1 MSEVKDRDCDPHN
14 SHVDR
19 RWDSQLSVLPDKLQ
33 QRLMPFQKEGVK
45 FALSK
50 NGRCMIADEMGL
62 GKTVQAISVAYAYRQ
77 EWPLLI
83 VVPSSLKY
91 PWIEEM
97 ERWIPELNPGDINLV
112 ETKSDTLGISSSKV
126 TVLGYG
132 LLTTDARPLVEALTR
147 QRFNVVV
154 VDESH
159 YLKSRNAARSKILVP
174 LIQNAKRAILLTG
187 TPALGRPE
195 ELFMQIEA
203 LYPRMFGTWSDYAK
217 QYCNAHYRFFGNRRQ
232 WDSRG
237 ASHLEELHQRL
248 SEIMIRRLKVQVLPQ
263 LPPKIRQRIPFDLP
277 KDAAKEASGS
287 LEEWERLMRT
297 MGSGVSATDNP
308 FTEVMGLVTR
318 MYKQTAIAK
327 AGAVKDYIKML
338 LETEKLKFLVFA
350 HHLTMLQACTEAV
363 IEAKASYIRIDGSVP
378 SSERIHLVHR
388 FQNDPETRVAVLSI
402 QAAGQGLTFTA
413 ATHVVFAELYWNP
426 GHVKQAEDRAHRI
439 GQTASVHVHYLIA
452 KGTFDTVMWGMLNRK
467 ETVTGS
473 TLNGKKEYLKAELGD
488 KDKWDFLNFAEAWT
502 PSETTLAAGGVVDN
516 DKDPVF
522 FNHFEKDKQHD
533 IRSFFSPDAGKE
545 KKRKRTEVCL
555 SPVTPSEKEGSIDV
569 ENSESDKEKNYNSQD
584 PPDLQDLDFSPQVK
598 RLRLPTSTLTPSATH
613 SPRSRLGGKRRSLHG
628 GRDTS
633 SSPLASLFTPRR
645 LSEKGT
651 PQPRLSPRPGPPDQG
666 KGDEWSCGAC
676 TYSNSILL
684 LYCEVC
690 ESPLH
695 RPSTAPDTQS
705 TGSPAVSPGS
715 RPDQSTPR
723 EHPWIVLSGSDSKQE
738 DPPCPGPASPRTTE
752 PQTDGQQREQEERQT
767 DGQQR
772 EQEERQT
779 DGQQREQ
786 EEERQTDG
794 QQREQ
799 EEEKLKAQ
807 TDSVFSPAD
816 GDATASLPLYPNMK
830 FCASK
835 NTERIYLYSQEDSP
849 LHWNFIP
856 LDIKLDSWEDLPEA
870 FRRRE
875 NRTQILRFVQQW
887 STLTAMKQ
895 RLIRRSGLLFCSP
908 VLVLDQLTST
918 QRKHSSTKRYLT
930 KEDVSQASLSKAQC
944 DGGTVRMVNKEIF
957 FTKRRTASM
966 SRPNTSASVPEKP
979 SEVHPEPPVGAPEGP
994 SEAEAGY
1001 LQVLDSEGRP
1011 LCLSC
1016 HKACGSTGG
1025 AWDTCFCSQT
1035 CQEEFQLRS
1044 SQAYM
1049 RARVLQT
1056 EQGVCQ
1062 SCGLQAHQ
1070 LYLKVRDAPPTHRKE
1085 MLENTGLAQLSLKQL
1100 NEMIRAPVEGQFW
1113 QVDHIRPVYSGGGQ
1127 CSLDNLQTLCTVC
1140 HRTRTAQQ
1148 AKDRSQVKKGLAA
1161 SKVASDITRFFI
1173 KK

>member
-1 MSEVKDRDCDPHN
+1 MSRRAMSEVNDRDCDPQN

-232 WDSRG
+232 WDCRG
-237 ASHLEELHQRL
+237 ASHLEELHQLSL

-263 LPPKIRQRIPFDLP
+263 LPLRVSGKGDSGRIPGFDLP
-277 KDAAKEASGS
+277 KGSAKEASGS

-327 AGAVKDYIKML
+327 AGAVKDYIKMM

-378 SSERIHLVHR
+378 SSERIHLVHQ

-502 PSETTLAAGGVVDN
+502 PSETTLTAGGVVDN

-545 KKRKRTEVCL
+545 KKRKRTEGEVCL

-569 ENSESDKEKNYNSQD
+569 ENSEGDKEKNYNSQD

-613 SPRSRLGGKRRSLHG
+613 SPRSRLGGKRTSLHG
-628 GRDTS
+628 GEVFELLTGI
-633 SSPLASLFTPRR
+633 LAFVHFT
-645 LSEKGT
+645 EH
-651 PQPRLSPRPGPPDQG
+651 
-666 KGDEWSCGAC
+666 
-676 TYSNSILL
+676 NS
-684 LYCEVC
+684 
-690 ESPLH
+690 
-695 RPSTAPDTQS
+695 PDTQS
-705 TGSPAVSPGS
+705 TGSPAGSPGS

-723 EHPWIVLSGSDSKQE
+723 EHPWISKQE
-738 DPPCPGPASPRTTE
+738 DPPCPGPASPGTTE
-752 PQTDGQQREQEERQT
+752 PQTD
-767 DGQQR
+767 
-772 EQEERQT
+772 
-779 DGQQREQ
+779 
-786 EEERQTDG
+786 
-794 QQREQ
+794 
-799 EEEKLKAQ
+799 AQ

-856 LDIKLDSWEDLPEA
+856 LDIKLDSWEDRSLVTGGHLEVDVTGGHL
-870 FRRRE
+870 E
-875 NRTQILRFVQQW
+875 VDVTGGHLEVDVTGGHLEVDVTGGHLEVDVTVVTGGHLEVDVTVVTGGHQSVGQILRFVQQW

-930 KEDVSQASLSKAQC
+930 KEEVSQASLSKAQC

-979 SEVHPEPPVGAPEGP
+979 SEVHPEPPVG
-994 SEAEAGY
+994 AEAGY

-1148 AKDRSQVKKGLAA
+1148 AKDRSQMKKGLAA

>member
-1 MSEVKDRDCDPHN
+1 MSEVQDRDCDPQN

-77 EWPLLI
+77 EWPLLV

-91 PWIEEM
+91 LWIEEM

-232 WDSRG
+232 WDCRG

-248 SEIMIRRLKVQVLPQ
+248 SEIMIRRLKAQVLPQ

-378 SSERIHLVHR
+378 SSERIHLVHQ

-452 KGTFDTVMWGMLNRK
+452 KGTFDTVMWSMLNRK

-545 KKRKRTEVCL
+545 KKRKRTEGEVCL

-569 ENSESDKEKNYNSQD
+569 ENSESDKKKNYNSQD
-584 PPDLQDLDFSPQVK
+584 PPDLQDLDFSPLVK

-633 SSPLASLFTPRR
+633 SSPLSSLFTPRR

-651 PQPRLSPRPGPPDQG
+651 PKPRLRPRPGPPDQG
-666 KGDEWSCGAC
+666 KGDQWSCGAC
-676 TYSNSILL
+676 TYSNNILL

-695 RPSTAPDTQS
+695 RPSTAPDIQS
-705 TGSPAVSPGS
+705 TGSPAMSPGS

-752 PQTDGQQREQEERQT
+752 PQTDGQQR
-767 DGQQR
+767 GL
-772 EQEERQT
+772 EERQT

-794 QQREQ
+794 QQRGQEERQTDGQEREQ
-799 EEEKLKAQ
+799 EKERQSPGEDQSAPHEH
-807 TDSVFSPAD
+807 TD
-816 GDATASLPLYPNMK
+816 
-830 FCASK
+830 
-835 NTERIYLYSQEDSP
+835 
-849 LHWNFIP
+849 
-856 LDIKLDSWEDLPEA
+856 
-870 FRRRE
+870 
-875 NRTQILRFVQQW
+875 
-887 STLTAMKQ
+887 
-895 RLIRRSGLLFCSP
+895 
-908 VLVLDQLTST
+908 
-918 QRKHSSTKRYLT
+918 
-930 KEDVSQASLSKAQC
+930 
-944 DGGTVRMVNKEIF
+944 
-957 FTKRRTASM
+957 
-966 SRPNTSASVPEKP
+966 
-979 SEVHPEPPVGAPEGP
+979 
-994 SEAEAGY
+994 
-1001 LQVLDSEGRP
+1001 
-1011 LCLSC
+1011 
-1016 HKACGSTGG
+1016 
-1025 AWDTCFCSQT
+1025 
-1035 CQEEFQLRS
+1035 
-1044 SQAYM
+1044 
-1049 RARVLQT
+1049 
-1056 EQGVCQ
+1056 
-1062 SCGLQAHQ
+1062 
-1070 LYLKVRDAPPTHRKE
+1070 
-1085 MLENTGLAQLSLKQL
+1085 
-1100 NEMIRAPVEGQFW
+1100 
-1113 QVDHIRPVYSGGGQ
+1113 
-1127 CSLDNLQTLCTVC
+1127 
-1140 HRTRTAQQ
+1140 
-1148 AKDRSQVKKGLAA
+1148 
-1161 SKVASDITRFFI
+1161 
-1173 KK
+1173 

>member
-1 MSEVKDRDCDPHN
+1 MSEVQDRDCDRQN

-19 RWDSQLSVLPDKLQ
+19 KWDSQLSFLPDKLQ

-91 PWIEEM
+91 LWIEEM

-112 ETKSDTLGISSSKV
+112 ETKRDTLGISSSKV

-195 ELFMQIEA
+195 E
-203 LYPRMFGTWSDYAK
+203 
-217 QYCNAHYRFFGNRRQ
+217 
-232 WDSRG
+232 
-237 ASHLEELHQRL
+237 
-248 SEIMIRRLKVQVLPQ
+248 
-263 LPPKIRQRIPFDLP
+263 
-277 KDAAKEASGS
+277 EASGS

-308 FTEVMGLVTR
+308 FAEVMGLVTR

-350 HHLTMLQACTEAV
+350 HHLTMLQACSEAV

-378 SSERIHLVHR
+378 SSERIHLVHQ

-502 PSETTLAAGGVVDN
+502 PSETTLAAVEN

-545 KKRKRTEVCL
+545 KKRKRTEGEVCL

-569 ENSESDKEKNYNSQD
+569 ENPENDKKKNFNSQD

-598 RLRLPTSTLTPSATH
+598 RLRLPTPSATH

-645 LSEKGT
+645 LSDKGT
-651 PQPRLSPRPGPPDQG
+651 PKPRQSPRPGPPDQG

-684 LYCEVC
+684 LYCELC

-705 TGSPAVSPGS
+705 TGSPAVSAGS

-723 EHPWIVLSGSDSKQE
+723 EHPWMVLSGSDSEQE
-738 DPPCPGPASPRTTE
+738 DPPCPGPASPGTTE
-752 PQTDGQQREQEERQT
+752 PQTDGQQRGQE
-767 DGQQR
+767 
-772 EQEERQT
+772 EERQT

-799 EEEKLKAQ
+799 EEERQTDGQQREEEKLKGKQSPGENQSAPHEHTDAQ
-807 TDSVFSPAD
+807 TDSISSPAD
-816 GDATASLPLYPNMK
+816 DTMASLPLYPNMK

-875 NRTQILRFVQQW
+875 NRTQVLRFVQQW

-908 VLVLDQLTST
+908 VLALDQLTST

-930 KEDVSQASLSKAQC
+930 KDDVSQASLSKAQC

-957 FTKRRTASM
+957 FTKRRTTSM
-966 SRPNTSASVPEKP
+966 SRPNTPASVPEKP

-1001 LQVLDSEGRP
+1001 LQVLDSEGRA

-1016 HKACGSTGG
+1016 HKTCGSTGG
-1025 AWDTCFCSQT
+1025 AWDNCFCSQT

-1085 MLENTGLAQLSLKQL
+1085 MLENTWMAQLSLKQL

-1148 AKDRSQVKKGLAA
+1148 AKDRSQMKKGLAA

>member
-1 MSEVKDRDCDPHN
+1 MSEVQDRDCDRQN

-19 RWDSQLSVLPDKLQ
+19 RWDSQLSFLPDKLQ

-91 PWIEEM
+91 LWIEEM

-112 ETKSDTLGISSSKV
+112 ETKRDTLF
-126 TVLGYG
+126 L
-132 LLTTDARPLVEALTR
+132 
-147 QRFNVVV
+147 
-154 VDESH
+154 
-159 YLKSRNAARSKILVP
+159 
-174 LIQNAKRAILLTG
+174 
-187 TPALGRPE
+187 
-195 ELFMQIEA
+195 
-203 LYPRMFGTWSDYAK
+203 
-217 QYCNAHYRFFGNRRQ
+217 GNRRQ
-232 WDSRG
+232 WDCRG

-350 HHLTMLQACTEAV
+350 HHLTMLQACSEAV

-378 SSERIHLVHR
+378 SSERIHLVHQ

-452 KGTFDTVMWGMLNRK
+452 KGTFDTVMWCMLNRK

-502 PSETTLAAGGVVDN
+502 PSETTLAAVEN

-545 KKRKRTEVCL
+545 KKRKRTEGEVCL

-569 ENSESDKEKNYNSQD
+569 ENPENDKEKIFNSQD

-598 RLRLPTSTLTPSATH
+598 RLRLPTPSATH

-633 SSPLASLFTPRR
+633 SRPLASLFTPRR
-645 LSEKGT
+645 LSDKGT
-651 PQPRLSPRPGPPDQG
+651 PKPRLSPRPGPPDQG

-684 LYCEVC
+684 LYCELC

-705 TGSPAVSPGS
+705 TGSPAVSAGS

-723 EHPWIVLSGSDSKQE
+723 EHPWMLLSGSDSEQE
-738 DPPCPGPASPRTTE
+738 DPPCPGPASPGTTE
-752 PQTDGQQREQEERQT
+752 PQTDSRQRGQEEERQT
-767 DGQQR
+767 DGQPR
-772 EQEERQT
+772 V
-779 DGQQREQ
+779 Q

-799 EEEKLKAQ
+799 EEEERQTDGQQRGQEERQTDGQQREEEKLKGKQSPGENQSAPHEHTDAQ
-807 TDSVFSPAD
+807 TDSVSSPAD
-816 GDATASLPLYPNMK
+816 DTTASLPMYHNMK

-875 NRTQILRFVQQW
+875 NRTQVLRFVQQW

-908 VLVLDQLTST
+908 VLALDQLTST

-957 FTKRRTASM
+957 FTKRRTTSM
-966 SRPNTSASVPEKP
+966 SRHNTSASVPEKP

-994 SEAEAGY
+994 SEAETGY
-1001 LQVLDSEGRP
+1001 LQVLDSEGRA

-1016 HKACGSTGG
+1016 HEACGSTGG
-1025 AWDTCFCSQT
+1025 AWDNCFCSQT
-1035 CQEEFQLRS
+1035 CQEELQLRS

-1085 MLENTGLAQLSLKQL
+1085 MLENTWLTQLSLKQL

-1148 AKDRSQVKKGLAA
+1148 AKDRSQMKKGLAA